1 MSAANQAF
9 EIFAGMAL
17 VSAHFQSQANNT
29 VFVGW
34 AEACLSVAMEDDAE
48 EGDLCGWT
56 NDVSALADG
65 FQSQGDGVLLV
76 RCTDSNGKHKML
88 GEFVFIDQGGDLEE
102 LLVDYSVNDY
112 SERVVQA
119 WTEKVT

>member
-9 EIFAGMAL
+9 EIFAGLAL
-17 VSAHFQSQANNT
+17 SAPFQQQ
-29 VFVGW
+29 GW
-34 AEACLSVAMEDDAE
+34 SDVEACLSVAMDGEAE
-48 EGDLCGWT
+48 EGDLCNWT
-56 NDVSALADG
+56 RSPDALADG

-76 RCTDSNGKHKML
+76 RCKDENGKHKFL
-88 GEFVFIDQGGDLEE
+88 GEFVFIDQAGDLEE

>member
-1 MSAANQAF
+1 MSAEFQAF
-9 EIFAGMAL
+9 EIFTGLAL
-17 VSAHFQSQANNT
+17 SAPYQN
-29 VFVGW
+29 V
-34 AEACLSVAMEDDAE
+34 EACLSVAMEGDAE

-56 NDVSALADG
+56 NNVSELADG

-76 RCTDSNGKHKML
+76 RCADSDGKHKML

-112 SERVVQA
+112 SERVVEV

>member
-1 MSAANQAF
+1 MSAANHAF

-17 VSAHFQSQANNT
+17 VSAHFQSQ
-29 VFVGW
+29 GS
-34 AEACLSVAMEDDAE
+34 AEACLSVAMEGDSE

-76 RCTDSNGKHKML
+76 RYTDSDGKHKML
-88 GEFVFIDQGGDLEE
+88 GEFVFIDQGGELEE
-102 LLVDYSVNDY
+102 LLIDYSVNDY
-112 SERVVQA
+112 SERVVNA